1 MVKINNKNLKLN
13 CFTHYNIISLLFCIY
28 YNNYYNLYAITACWS
43 WSIFITVHGVIF
55 YDKNAYVKIRKKI
68 NINFIEFHIGNFIL
82 HVGPCIYIYKYP
94 PYNVNYYNCFL
105 SLFLKYFWIYI
116 STNKTMDLS
125 NIYVNFS
132 KKNVKRLYLT
142 SILGSFIVPSYYK
155 FFIFNKK

>member
-1 MVKINNKNLKLN
+1 MVKINNKNFKLN

-28 YNNYYNLYAITACWS
+28 YNEFYNLYAITTCWS
-43 WSIFITVHGVIF
+43 WSIFITVHSAIL

-82 HVGPCIYIYKYP
+82 HSVPCIYIYFNP
-94 PYNVNYYNCFL
+94 PNNVNYYNCFL

-125 NIYVNFS
+125 NIYANFS
-132 KKNVKRLYLT
+132 KKIEKRLYLT
-142 SILGSFIVPSYYK
+142 SILGSLIVPSYYK
-155 FFIFNKK
+155 LIY

>member
-1 MVKINNKNLKLN
+1 MVKINNKNFKLN

-28 YNNYYNLYAITACWS
+28 YNKFYNLYAITTCWS
-43 WSIFITVHGVIF
+43 WSIFFTFHSAIL

-68 NINFIEFHIGNFIL
+68 NINFIEFHFGNFIL
-82 HVGPCIYIYKYP
+82 HSVPCIYIYFNP
-94 PYNVNYYNCFL
+94 PIMVNYYQCSI

-125 NIYVNFS
+125 NIYANFS

-142 SILGSFIVPSYYK
+142 SIFGSLIVPSYYK
-155 FFIFNKK
+155 LIY